1 MRVVM
6 ISVDAERDSAAALKE
21 YLQHFSGEF
30 IGLTG
35 DPQRI
40 HEIAR
45 QFSAAFF
52 KGTRMRPAET
62 MSWAIPA
69 RCLPSTKAGN
79 LRAEFYDASLDAMA
93 GVTRALLA
101 E

>member
-40 HEIAR
+40 HEYR
-45 QFSAAFF
+45 QAVLSGLLP
-52 KGTRMRPAET
+52 KGT
-62 MSWAIPA
+62 
-69 RCLPSTKAGN
+69 
-79 LRAEFYDASLDAMA
+79 
-93 GVTRALLA
+93 
-101 E
+101 

>member
-6 ISVDAERDSAAALKE
+6 ISVDAERDTAAALKE

-40 HEIAR
+40 REIAA

-52 KGTRMRPAET
+52 KGEVNAT
-62 MSWAIPA
+62 SGSYVVGHSGQVFAIDKQA
-69 RCLPSTKAGN
+69 TYVPSST
-79 LRAEFYDASLDAMA
+79 
-93 GVTRALLA
+93 TRASTRWQA
-101 E
+101 